1 MANVKEER
9 FINSRLAKYGI
20 YEAKE
25 KVDFSKYTYKG
36 YLSYLSNDDK
46 TGKKEVDLIQTVHI
60 DGDDYFFEKRDLTE
74 EDELFLKLKGI
85 SALEENTEILKD
97 QEKHLRTIKN
107 ILVFFTVIAVISM
120 ILSIFMMI
128 NAKDEVSKYQKK
140 YLYEE
145 KFEIEKYL

>member
-25 KVDFSKYTYKG
+25 MVDFSKYAYKG
-36 YLSYLSNDDK
+36 YPSDDDK

-60 DGDDYFFEKRDLTE
+60 DGDDYFFEKRDLTD

-85 SALEENTEILKD
+85 SALEENTEILKN
-97 QEKHLRTIKN
+97 QEKYLRTIKN
-107 ILVFFTVIAVISM
+107 ILVFFTVIAIISM

-128 NAKDEVSKYQKK
+128 NTKSEVSKYQKK
-140 YLYEE
+140 YLSEE
-145 KFEIEKYL
+145 KFEIEKCL